1 MTGNVTSAASSTSP
15 GGPNASAATRRN
27 VCNCNH
33 PRAIAVENTARLTHA
48 LHCKQLDPV
57 PEIVLM
63 TATIAAVRALRVEIA
78 TAAVRV
84 HHLHVEIA
92 TAAVLAHV
100 HDRHAATAA
109 VLRAVTAAVLLAVT
123 AVAHRP
129 PLQLHR
135 HPRPSLVLRLAP
147 VAAIAVAPAPHH
159 LPKVR
164 DELSQYI

>member
-1 MTGNVTSAASSTSP
+1 
-15 GGPNASAATRRN
+15 
-27 VCNCNH
+27 
-33 PRAIAVENTARLTHA
+33 
-48 LHCKQLDPV
+48 
-57 PEIVLM
+57 M

-78 TAAVRV
+78 TAAVRVRV

-135 HPRPSLVLRLAP
+135 HPGPSLVLRLAP

-159 LPKVR
+159 LPKEVAMTR
-164 DELSQYI
+164 VARAVAGIKPDIPNNLIHQARCMLSR